1 MTKTTPEVQQ
11 LIELREHHRR
21 EAQRCDDA
29 IRLLLDV
36 GKMLKRANKVVG
48 HVRERATAD
57 ASIRLGPAKSK
68 RGTSTSAAARYSRK
82 VREDTKAGTR
92 PIDVVRGLFRE
103 VGDAVVSFEQLLPQ
117 TRFVERDFKGGP
129 GNAKLGSNGNARRV
143 LGLTLSQLVKT
154 RELKRTADGWVVRKL
169 RPDVS
174 VNGTGASA

>member
-36 GKMLKRANKVVG
+36 GKMLKRAHKVVG
-48 HVRERATAD
+48 HVRERATA
-57 ASIRLGPAKSK
+57 SQ
-68 RGTSTSAAARYSRK
+68 RGTSTSDAARYSRR

-117 TRFVERDFKGGP
+117 TRFVEREFKGGP
-129 GNAKLGSNGNARRV
+129 GNGRLGSDGNARRV

-154 RELKRTADGWVVRKL
+154 RELKRTADGWVVRKI

-174 VNGTGASA
+174 VNGAGANA